1 MLNAEIFEECA
12 QINSLI
18 ENSNK
23 AEARSKVI
31 NLLDKLQRDRNEYTP
46 LVNHVIREVGLFPY
60 IDPKTALWE
69 DQVVV
74 EAFKAN
80 VGDDAPITLHS
91 AQSHVLKRLLL
102 GENIAVSAPTSFG
115 KSFIVDAFIAIRKPE
130 NVIIIVPTI
139 ALADETR
146 RRIEHKFSHYYKII
160 TTTDATIAERN
171 IFIFPQERSFAYLG
185 KLSKIDML
193 IVDEFYKASS
203 MFDDDRSSSLLS
215 AIIELGK
222 ISRQKYYLA
231 PNIHNIADNVF
242 TQGMQFMR
250 LTDFKTVI
258 TKAARTYEKRKN
270 GENID
275 EFKKKHLVN
284 ILQNN
289 KSKTLIYAGSYS
301 NINKVSGILA
311 DNLSKK
317 ETSLLNNFKEWLT
330 INYGKSFSLCQ
341 LSERGIG
348 VHNGKMHRALSQIQV
363 KLFEC
368 NDGLDTIIST
378 SSIIEGVN
386 TQAEQVI
393 VWSNK
398 NGSHKFDYF
407 TYRNIIGRA
416 GRMFKYFVGKVYLL
430 EEPPVQENTTL
441 TIDFPADVTESLDSE
456 DPGIEINQEQ
466 NDHIKEYESFM
477 SDALGAENFTQLRKM
492 PIFKSFDQRLLKLL
506 IEKLKNDPH
515 WPKGYSAL
523 ATTNTYNWREP
534 ILDVVN
540 LLGDNMAKLI
550 KIAIWKM
557 PDNWTRSIADIYSGL
572 TDISYE
578 DLFSAE
584 RYLSYNLCST
594 LSMINLLKKSYN
606 PTSPDI
612 SLFIGKAAN
621 AFLPKLVYQ
630 LEEYGMPRM
639 ISRKSCFADWLSNT
653 NVRAAL
659 NQELWF
665 LLDENGYPP
674 EWSEDVFDQIRD
686 QVGNYKEHLS
696 TPRLYSVNS
705 DYYSSMVAEP

>member
-1 MLNAEIFEECA
+1 MLNTEIFEECA
-12 QINSLI
+12 QINALI

-23 AEARSKVI
+23 AEARSMVV
-31 NLLDKLQRDRNEYTP
+31 NLLDKLRRDGNEYTP
-46 LVNHVIREVGLFPY
+46 LINHVIREVGLFPY

-80 VGDDAPITLHS
+80 VGDETPVTLHS

-102 GENIAVSAPTSFG
+102 GDNIAISAPTSFG
-115 KSFIVDAFIAIRKPE
+115 KSFIVDAFIAIRQPE
-130 NVIIIVPTI
+130 NVVMIVPTI

-146 RRIEHKFSHYYKII
+146 RRIEHKFSHKYKII
-160 TTTDATIAERN
+160 TTTDATITERN
-171 IFIFPQERSFAYLG
+171 IFIFPQERSFAYLD
-185 KLSKIDML
+185 KLEKIDML

-203 MFDDDRSSSLLS
+203 MFADDRSSSLLS
-215 AIIELGK
+215 AIIELGR

-231 PNIHNIADNVF
+231 PNIHKIADNVF

-258 TKAARTYEKRKN
+258 TKAAKIYEKRRSD
-270 GENID
+270 ENVD
-275 EFKKKHLVN
+275 EFKKNNLVN

-289 KSKTLIYAGSYS
+289 TAKTLVYAGSYK
-301 NINKVSGILA
+301 NINKVSTILA
-311 DNLSKK
+311 DNLPYK
-317 ETSLLNNFKEWLT
+317 ETSLLRDFNDWLKV
-330 INYGKSFSLCQ
+330 NYGDSFSLCQ

-348 VHNGKMHRALSQIQV
+348 IHNGKMHRSLSQIQV

-368 NDGLDTIIST
+368 TEGLDTIIST

-398 NGSHKFDYF
+398 NGLHKFDYF

-441 TIDFPADVTESLDSE
+441 TIDFPDEVAESLDSE

-466 NDHIKEYESFM
+466 NNHIKEYEEFM
-477 SDALGAENFTQLRKM
+477 MNALGAENFRQIRKLS
-492 PIFKSFDQRLLKLL
+492 IFKSCDPRILKSL
-506 IEKLKNDPH
+506 IEKLKANPN
-515 WPKGYSAL
+515 WPRGYAAL
-523 ATTNTYNWREP
+523 AATNTYNWREP
-534 ILDVVN
+534 VLDVVS
-540 LLGDNMAKLI
+540 LLGDNMARLI

-557 PDNWTRSIADIYSGL
+557 PDNWTRSIAEVYSEL
-572 TDISYE
+572 SDISYE

-594 LSMINLLKKSYN
+594 LSVINILKKSFD

-612 SLFIGKAAN
+612 SLFIGRAAN

-630 LEEYGMPRM
+630 LEEYGLPRM
-639 ISRKSCFADWLSNT
+639 ISRKIQNSGLINLEDDSVEISEIIKQFN
-653 NVRAAL
+653 NIGREKVIQGL
-659 NQELWF
+659 NN
-665 LLDENGYPP
+665 LLP
-674 EWSEDVFDQIRD
+674 FDKFII
-686 QVGNYKEHLS
+686 NYF
-696 TPRLYSVNS
+696 Y
-705 DYYSSMVAEP
+705 DGIC

>member
-1 MLNAEIFEECA
+1 MLNTEIFEECA
-12 QINSLI
+12 QINALI

-23 AEARSKVI
+23 AEARSMVI
-31 NLLDKLQRDRNEYTP
+31 NLLDKLRRDGNEYTP
-46 LVNHVIREVGLFPY
+46 LINHVIREVGLFPY

-80 VGDDAPITLHS
+80 VGDETPVTLHS

-102 GENIAVSAPTSFG
+102 GDNIAVSAPTSFG
-115 KSFIVDAFIAIRKPE
+115 KSFIVDAFIAIRQPE
-130 NVIIIVPTI
+130 NVVMIVPTI

-146 RRIEHKFSHYYKII
+146 RRIEHKFSHKYKII
-160 TTTDATIAERN
+160 TTTDATITERN
-171 IFIFPQERSFAYLG
+171 IFIFPQERSFAYLD
-185 KLSKIDML
+185 KLEKIDML

-215 AIIELGK
+215 AIIELGR

-231 PNIHNIADNVF
+231 PNIHKIADNVF

-258 TKAARTYEKRKN
+258 TKAAKIYEKRRSD
-270 GENID
+270 ENVD
-275 EFKKKHLVN
+275 EFKKNNLVN

-289 KSKTLIYAGSYS
+289 TAKTLVYAGSYN
-301 NINKVSGILA
+301 NINKVSTILA
-311 DNLSKK
+311 DNLPYK
-317 ETSLLNNFKEWLT
+317 ETSLLRDFNDWLKV
-330 INYGKSFSLCQ
+330 NYGDSFSLCQ

-348 VHNGKMHRALSQIQV
+348 IHNGKMHRSLSQIQV

-368 NDGLDTIIST
+368 TEGLDTIIST

-398 NGSHKFDYF
+398 NGLHKFDYF

-441 TIDFPADVTESLDSE
+441 TIDFPDEVAESLDSE

-466 NDHIKEYESFM
+466 NNHIKEYEEFM
-477 SDALGAENFTQLRKM
+477 MNALGAENFRQIRKLS
-492 PIFKSFDQRLLKLL
+492 IFKSCDPRILKSL
-506 IEKLKNDPH
+506 IEKLKANPN
-515 WPKGYSAL
+515 WPRGYAAL
-523 ATTNTYNWREP
+523 AATNTYNWREP
-534 ILDVVN
+534 VLDVVS
-540 LLGDNMAKLI
+540 LLGDNMARLI

-557 PDNWTRSIADIYSGL
+557 PDNWTRSIAEVYSEL
-572 TDISYE
+572 SDISYE

-594 LSMINLLKKSYN
+594 LSVINILKKSFD

-612 SLFIGKAAN
+612 SLFIGRAAN

-630 LEEYGMPRM
+630 LEEYGLPRM
-639 ISRKSCFADWLSNT
+639 ISRKIQNSGLINLEDDSVEISEIIKQFN
-653 NVRAAL
+653 NIGREKVIQGL
-659 NQELWF
+659 NN
-665 LLDENGYPP
+665 LLP
-674 EWSEDVFDQIRD
+674 FDKFII
-686 QVGNYKEHLS
+686 NYFC
-696 TPRLYSVNS
+696 
-705 DYYSSMVAEP
+705 DGIC

>member
-1 MLNAEIFEECA
+1 MLNTEIFEECA
-12 QINSLI
+12 QINALI

-23 AEARSKVI
+23 AEARSMVI
-31 NLLDKLQRDRNEYTP
+31 NLLDKLRRDGNEYTP
-46 LVNHVIREVGLFPY
+46 LINHVIREVGLFPY

-80 VGDDAPITLHS
+80 VGDETPVTLHS

-102 GENIAVSAPTSFG
+102 GDNIAVSAPTSFG
-115 KSFIVDAFIAIRKPE
+115 KSFIVDAFIAIRQPE
-130 NVIIIVPTI
+130 NVVMIVPTI

-146 RRIEHKFSHYYKII
+146 RRIEHKFSHKYKII
-160 TTTDATIAERN
+160 TTTDATITERN
-171 IFIFPQERSFAYLG
+171 IFIFPQERSFAYLD
-185 KLSKIDML
+185 KLEKIDML

-215 AIIELGK
+215 AIIELGR

-231 PNIHNIADNVF
+231 PNIHKIADNVF

-258 TKAARTYEKRKN
+258 TKAAKIYEKRRSD
-270 GENID
+270 ENVD
-275 EFKKKHLVN
+275 EFKKNNLVN

-289 KSKTLIYAGSYS
+289 TAKTLVYAGSYN
-301 NINKVSGILA
+301 NINKVSTILA
-311 DNLSKK
+311 DNLPYK
-317 ETSLLNNFKEWLT
+317 ETSLLRDFNDWLKV
-330 INYGKSFSLCQ
+330 NYGDSFSLCQ

-348 VHNGKMHRALSQIQV
+348 IHYGKMHRSLSQIQV

-368 NDGLDTIIST
+368 TEGLDTIIST

-398 NGSHKFDYF
+398 NGLHKFDYF

-441 TIDFPADVTESLDSE
+441 TIDFPDEVAESLDSE

-466 NDHIKEYESFM
+466 NNHIKEYEEFM
-477 SDALGAENFTQLRKM
+477 MNALGAENFRQIRKLS
-492 PIFKSFDQRLLKLL
+492 IFKSCDPRILKSL
-506 IEKLKNDPH
+506 IEKLKANPN
-515 WPKGYSAL
+515 WPRGYAAL
-523 ATTNTYNWREP
+523 AATNTYNWREP
-534 ILDVVN
+534 VLDVVS
-540 LLGDNMAKLI
+540 LLGDNMARLI

-557 PDNWTRSIADIYSGL
+557 PDNWTRSIAEVYSEL
-572 TDISYE
+572 SDISYE

-594 LSMINLLKKSYN
+594 LSVINILKKSFD

-612 SLFIGKAAN
+612 SLFIGRAAN

-630 LEEYGMPRM
+630 LEEYGLPRM
-639 ISRKSCFADWLSNT
+639 KSKIQD
-653 NVRAAL
+653 
-659 NQELWF
+659 
-665 LLDENGYPP
+665 
-674 EWSEDVFDQIRD
+674 
-686 QVGNYKEHLS
+686 
-696 TPRLYSVNS
+696 
-705 DYYSSMVAEP
+705 

>member
-1 MLNAEIFEECA
+1 MLNTEIFEECA
-12 QINSLI
+12 QINALI

-23 AEARSKVI
+23 AEARSMVI
-31 NLLDKLQRDRNEYTP
+31 NLLDKLRRDGNGYTP
-46 LVNHVIREVGLFPY
+46 LINHVIREVGLFPY

-80 VGDDAPITLHS
+80 VGDEAPVTLHS

-102 GENIAVSAPTSFG
+102 GENIAISAPTSFG
-115 KSFIVDAFIAIRKPE
+115 KSFIVDAFISIRQPE
-130 NVIIIVPTI
+130 NVVMIVPTI
-139 ALADETR
+139 ALTDETR
-146 RRIEHKFSHYYKII
+146 RRIEHKFSHKYKII

-171 IFIFPQERSFAYLG
+171 IFIFPQERSFAYLD
-185 KLSKIDML
+185 KLEKIDML

-215 AIIELGK
+215 AIIELGR

-231 PNIHNIADNVF
+231 PNIHKIADNVF

-258 TKAARTYEKRKN
+258 TKAAKIYEKRRN
-270 GENID
+270 DENVD
-275 EFKKKHLVN
+275 EFKKNYLVN

-289 KSKTLIYAGSYS
+289 TSKTLVYAGSYN
-301 NINKVSGILA
+301 NINKVSTILA
-311 DNLSKK
+311 DNLPYK
-317 ETSLLNNFKEWLT
+317 ETSLLRDFNDWVKV
-330 INYGKSFSLCQ
+330 NYGDSFSLCQ

-348 VHNGKMHRALSQIQV
+348 IHNGKMHRSLSQIQV
-363 KLFEC
+363 KLFEYTE
-368 NDGLDTIIST
+368 GLDTIIST

-430 EEPPVQENTTL
+430 EEPPIQENTTL
-441 TIDFPADVTESLDSE
+441 TIDFPDEVAESLNSE

-466 NDHIKEYESFM
+466 NNHIKEYEEFM
-477 SDALGAENFTQLRKM
+477 MNALGAENFRQIRKLS
-492 PIFKSFDQRLLKLL
+492 IFKSCDPRILKSL
-506 IEKLKNDPH
+506 IEKLKANPN
-515 WPKGYSAL
+515 WPRGYAAL
-523 ATTNTYNWREP
+523 AATNTYNWREP
-534 ILDVVN
+534 VLDVVS
-540 LLGDNMAKLI
+540 LLGDNMARLI

-557 PDNWTRSIADIYSGL
+557 PDNWTRSIAEVYSEL
-572 TDISYE
+572 SDTSYE

-594 LSMINLLKKSYN
+594 LSVINILKKSFD
-606 PTSPDI
+606 PTLPDI
-612 SLFIGKAAN
+612 SLFIGRAAN

-630 LEEYGMPRM
+630 LEEYGLPRM
-639 ISRKSCFADWLSNT
+639 ISRKIQDSGLINLEDDSVEISEIIKQFN
-653 NVRAAL
+653 NIGREKIIQGL
-659 NQELWF
+659 NN
-665 LLDENGYPP
+665 LLP
-674 EWSEDVFDQIRD
+674 FDKFII
-686 QVGNYKEHLS
+686 NYF
-696 TPRLYSVNS
+696 Y
-705 DYYSSMVAEP
+705 DGIC

>member
-1 MLNAEIFEECA
+1 MLNTEIFEECA
-12 QINSLI
+12 QINALI

-23 AEARSKVI
+23 AEARSMVI
-31 NLLDKLQRDRNEYTP
+31 ILLDKLRRDGNEYTP
-46 LVNHVIREVGLFPY
+46 LINHVIREVGLFPY

-80 VGDDAPITLHS
+80 VGDETPVTLHS

-102 GENIAVSAPTSFG
+102 GDNIAVSAPTSFG
-115 KSFIVDAFIAIRKPE
+115 KSFIVDAFIAIRQPE
-130 NVIIIVPTI
+130 NVVMIVPTI

-146 RRIEHKFSHYYKII
+146 RRIEHKFSHKYKII
-160 TTTDATIAERN
+160 TTTDATITERN
-171 IFIFPQERSFAYLG
+171 IFIFPQERSFAYLD
-185 KLSKIDML
+185 KLEKIDML

-215 AIIELGK
+215 AIIELGR

-231 PNIHNIADNVF
+231 PNIHKIADNVF

-258 TKAARTYEKRKN
+258 TKAAKIYEKRRSD
-270 GENID
+270 ENVD
-275 EFKKKHLVN
+275 EFKKNNLVN

-289 KSKTLIYAGSYS
+289 TAKTLVYAGSYN
-301 NINKVSGILA
+301 NINKVSTILA
-311 DNLSKK
+311 DNLPYK
-317 ETSLLNNFKEWLT
+317 ETSLLRDFNDWLKV
-330 INYGKSFSLCQ
+330 NYGDSFSLCQ

-348 VHNGKMHRALSQIQV
+348 IHNGKMHRSLSQIQV

-368 NDGLDTIIST
+368 TEGLDTIIST

-398 NGSHKFDYF
+398 NGLHKFDYF

-441 TIDFPADVTESLDSE
+441 TIDFPDEVAESLDSE

-466 NDHIKEYESFM
+466 NNHIKEYEEFM
-477 SDALGAENFTQLRKM
+477 MNALGAENFRQIRKLS
-492 PIFKSFDQRLLKLL
+492 IFKSCDPRILKSL
-506 IEKLKNDPH
+506 IEKLKANPN
-515 WPKGYSAL
+515 WPRGYAAL
-523 ATTNTYNWREP
+523 AATNTYNWREP
-534 ILDVVN
+534 VLDVVS
-540 LLGDNMAKLI
+540 LLGDNMARLI

-557 PDNWTRSIADIYSGL
+557 PDNWTRSIAEVYSEL
-572 TDISYE
+572 SDISYE

-594 LSMINLLKKSYN
+594 LSVINILKKSFD

-612 SLFIGKAAN
+612 SLFIGRAAN

-630 LEEYGMPRM
+630 LEEYGLPRM
-639 ISRKSCFADWLSNT
+639 ISRKIQNSGLINLEDDSVEISEIIKQFN
-653 NVRAAL
+653 NIGREKVIQGL
-659 NQELWF
+659 NN
-665 LLDENGYPP
+665 LLP
-674 EWSEDVFDQIRD
+674 FDKFII
-686 QVGNYKEHLS
+686 NYF
-696 TPRLYSVNS
+696 Y
-705 DYYSSMVAEP
+705 DGIC

>member
-1 MLNAEIFEECA
+1 MLNTEIFEECA
-12 QINSLI
+12 QINALI

-23 AEARSKVI
+23 AEARSMVI
-31 NLLDKLQRDRNEYTP
+31 NLLDKLRRDGNEYTP
-46 LVNHVIREVGLFPY
+46 LINHVIREVGLFPY

-80 VGDDAPITLHS
+80 VGDETPVTLHS

-102 GENIAVSAPTSFG
+102 GDNIAVSAPTSFG
-115 KSFIVDAFIAIRKPE
+115 KSFIVDAFIAIRQPE
-130 NVIIIVPTI
+130 NVVMIVPTI

-146 RRIEHKFSHYYKII
+146 RRIEHKFSHKYKII
-160 TTTDATIAERN
+160 TTTDATITDRN
-171 IFIFPQERSFAYLG
+171 IFIFPQERSFAYLD
-185 KLSKIDML
+185 KLEKIDML

-215 AIIELGK
+215 AIIELGR

-231 PNIHNIADNVF
+231 PNIHKIADNVF

-258 TKAARTYEKRKN
+258 TKAAKIYEKRRSD
-270 GENID
+270 ENVD
-275 EFKKKHLVN
+275 EFKKNNLVN

-289 KSKTLIYAGSYS
+289 TAKTLVYAGSYN
-301 NINKVSGILA
+301 NINKVSTILA
-311 DNLSKK
+311 DNLPYK
-317 ETSLLNNFKEWLT
+317 ETSLLRDFNDWLKV
-330 INYGKSFSLCQ
+330 NYGDSFSLCQ

-348 VHNGKMHRALSQIQV
+348 IHNGKMHRSLSQIQV

-368 NDGLDTIIST
+368 TEGLDTIIST

-398 NGSHKFDYF
+398 NGLHKFDYF

-416 GRMFKYFVGKVYLL
+416 GRMFRYFVGKVYLL

-441 TIDFPADVTESLDSE
+441 TIDFPDEVAESLDSE

-466 NDHIKEYESFM
+466 NNHIKEYEEFM
-477 SDALGAENFTQLRKM
+477 MNALGAENFRQIRKLS
-492 PIFKSFDQRLLKLL
+492 IFKSCDPRILKSL
-506 IEKLKNDPH
+506 IEKLKANPN
-515 WPKGYSAL
+515 WPRGYAAL
-523 ATTNTYNWREP
+523 AATNTYNWREP
-534 ILDVVN
+534 VLDVVS
-540 LLGDNMAKLI
+540 LLGDNMARLI

-557 PDNWTRSIADIYSGL
+557 PDNWTRSIAEVYSEL
-572 TDISYE
+572 SDISYE

-594 LSMINLLKKSYN
+594 LSVINILKKSFD

-612 SLFIGKAAN
+612 SLFIGRAAN

-630 LEEYGMPRM
+630 LEEYGLPRM
-639 ISRKSCFADWLSNT
+639 ISRKIQNSGLINLEDDSVEISEIIKQFN
-653 NVRAAL
+653 NIGREKVIQGL
-659 NQELWF
+659 NN
-665 LLDENGYPP
+665 LLP
-674 EWSEDVFDQIRD
+674 FDKFII
-686 QVGNYKEHLS
+686 NYF
-696 TPRLYSVNS
+696 Y
-705 DYYSSMVAEP
+705 DGIF

>member
-1 MLNAEIFEECA
+1 MLNTEIFEECA
-12 QINSLI
+12 QINALI

-23 AEARSKVI
+23 AEARSMVI
-31 NLLDKLQRDRNEYTP
+31 NLLDKLRRDGNEYTP
-46 LVNHVIREVGLFPY
+46 LINHVIREVGLFPY

-80 VGDDAPITLHS
+80 VGDETPVTLHS

-102 GENIAVSAPTSFG
+102 GDNIAVSAPTSFG
-115 KSFIVDAFIAIRKPE
+115 KSFIVDAFIAIRQPE
-130 NVIIIVPTI
+130 NVVMIVPTI

-146 RRIEHKFSHYYKII
+146 RRIEHKFSHKYKII
-160 TTTDATIAERN
+160 TTTDATITERN
-171 IFIFPQERSFAYLG
+171 IFIFPQERSFAYLD
-185 KLSKIDML
+185 KLEKIDML

-215 AIIELGK
+215 AIIELGR

-231 PNIHNIADNVF
+231 PNIHKIADNVF

-258 TKAARTYEKRKN
+258 TKAAKIYEKRRSD
-270 GENID
+270 ENVD
-275 EFKKKHLVN
+275 EFKKNNLVN

-289 KSKTLIYAGSYS
+289 TAKTLVYAGSYN
-301 NINKVSGILA
+301 NINKVSTILA
-311 DNLSKK
+311 DNLPYK
-317 ETSLLNNFKEWLT
+317 ETSLLRDFNDWLKV
-330 INYGKSFSLCQ
+330 NYGDSFSLCQ

-348 VHNGKMHRALSQIQV
+348 IHNGKMHRSLSQIQV

-368 NDGLDTIIST
+368 TEGLDTIIST

-398 NGSHKFDYF
+398 TGLHKFDYF

-441 TIDFPADVTESLDSE
+441 TIDFPDEVAESLDSE

-466 NDHIKEYESFM
+466 NNHIKEYEEFM
-477 SDALGAENFTQLRKM
+477 MNALGAENFRQIRKLS
-492 PIFKSFDQRLLKLL
+492 IFKSCDRRILKSL
-506 IEKLKNDPH
+506 IEKLKANPN
-515 WPKGYSAL
+515 WPRGYAAL
-523 ATTNTYNWREP
+523 AATNTYNWREP
-534 ILDVVN
+534 VLDVVS
-540 LLGDNMAKLI
+540 LLGDNMARLI

-557 PDNWTRSIADIYSGL
+557 PDNWTRSIAEVYSEL
-572 TDISYE
+572 SDISYE

-594 LSMINLLKKSYN
+594 LSVINILKKSFD

-612 SLFIGKAAN
+612 SLFIGRAAN

-630 LEEYGMPRM
+630 LEEYGLPRM
-639 ISRKSCFADWLSNT
+639 ISRKIQNSGLINLEDDSVEISEIIKQFN
-653 NVRAAL
+653 NIGREKVIQGL
-659 NQELWF
+659 NN
-665 LLDENGYPP
+665 LLP
-674 EWSEDVFDQIRD
+674 FDKFII
-686 QVGNYKEHLS
+686 NYF
-696 TPRLYSVNS
+696 Y
-705 DYYSSMVAEP
+705 DGIC

>member
-1 MLNAEIFEECA
+1 MLNTEIFEECA
-12 QINSLI
+12 QINALI

-23 AEARSKVI
+23 AEARSMVV
-31 NLLDKLQRDRNEYTP
+31 NLLDKLRRDGNEYTP
-46 LVNHVIREVGLFPY
+46 LINHVIREVGLFPY

-80 VGDDAPITLHS
+80 VGDETPVTLHS

-102 GENIAVSAPTSFG
+102 GDNIAVSAPTNFG
-115 KSFIVDAFIAIRKPE
+115 KSFIVDAFIAIRQPE
-130 NVIIIVPTI
+130 NVVMIVPTI

-146 RRIEHKFSHYYKII
+146 RRIEHKFSHKYKII
-160 TTTDATIAERN
+160 TTTDATITERN
-171 IFIFPQERSFAYLG
+171 IFIFPQERSFAYLD
-185 KLSKIDML
+185 KLEKIDML

-215 AIIELGK
+215 AIIEFGR

-231 PNIHNIADNVF
+231 PNIHKIADNVF

-258 TKAARTYEKRKN
+258 TKAAKIYEKRRSD
-270 GENID
+270 ENVD
-275 EFKKKHLVN
+275 EFKKNNLVN

-289 KSKTLIYAGSYS
+289 TAKTLVYAGSYN
-301 NINKVSGILA
+301 NINKVSTILA
-311 DNLSKK
+311 DNLPYK
-317 ETSLLNNFKEWLT
+317 ETSLLRDFNDWLKV
-330 INYGKSFSLCQ
+330 NYGDSFSLCQ

-348 VHNGKMHRALSQIQV
+348 IHNGKMHRSLSQIQV

-368 NDGLDTIIST
+368 TEGLDTIIST

-398 NGSHKFDYF
+398 NGLHKFDYF

-441 TIDFPADVTESLDSE
+441 TIDFPDEVAESLDSE

-466 NDHIKEYESFM
+466 NNHIKEYEEFM
-477 SDALGAENFTQLRKM
+477 MNALGAENFRQIRKLS
-492 PIFKSFDQRLLKLL
+492 IFKSCDPRILKSL
-506 IEKLKNDPH
+506 IEKLKANPN
-515 WPKGYSAL
+515 WPRGYAAL
-523 ATTNTYNWREP
+523 AATNTYNWREP
-534 ILDVVN
+534 VLDVVS
-540 LLGDNMAKLI
+540 LLGDNMARLI

-557 PDNWTRSIADIYSGL
+557 PDNWTRSIAEVYSEL
-572 TDISYE
+572 SDISYE

-594 LSMINLLKKSYN
+594 LSVINILKKSFD

-612 SLFIGKAAN
+612 SLFIGRAAN

-630 LEEYGMPRM
+630 LEEYGLPRM
-639 ISRKSCFADWLSNT
+639 ISRKIQNSGLINLEDDSVEISEIIKQFN
-653 NVRAAL
+653 NIGREKVIQGL
-659 NQELWF
+659 NN
-665 LLDENGYPP
+665 LLP
-674 EWSEDVFDQIRD
+674 FDKFII
-686 QVGNYKEHLS
+686 NYF
-696 TPRLYSVNS
+696 Y
-705 DYYSSMVAEP
+705 DGIC

>member
-1 MLNAEIFEECA
+1 M
-12 QINSLI
+12 
-18 ENSNK
+18 
-23 AEARSKVI
+23 VI
-31 NLLDKLQRDRNEYTP
+31 NLLDKLQRDGNEYTP
-46 LVNHVIREVGLFPY
+46 LINHLIREVGLFPY

-80 VGDDAPITLHS
+80 VGDKDPVTLHS

-102 GENIAVSAPTSFG
+102 GDNIAVSAPTSFG
-115 KSFIVDAFIAIRKPE
+115 KSFIVDAFIAIRHPE
-130 NVIIIVPTI
+130 NVVMIVPTI
-139 ALADETR
+139 ALADEAR
-146 RRIEHKFSHYYKII
+146 RRIEHKFSQEYKII

-171 IFIFPQERSFAYLG
+171 IFIFPQERSFAYLD
-185 KLSKIDML
+185 KLEKIDML

-215 AIIELGK
+215 AIIELGR

-231 PNIHNIADNVF
+231 PNIHNIVDNVF

-258 TKAARTYEKRKN
+258 TKAANIYKKRRYD
-270 GENID
+270 ENID
-275 EFKKKHLVN
+275 EFKKRHLIK

-289 KSKTLIYAGSYS
+289 TSKTLIYAGSYN
-301 NINKVSGILA
+301 NINKVSSILT
-311 DNLSKK
+311 DNLHKK
-317 ETSLLNNFKEWLT
+317 ETSLLKHFNDWLK
-330 INYGKSFSLCQ
+330 INYGDSFSLCR

-348 VHNGKMHRALSQIQV
+348 IHNGKMHRSLSQIQV
-363 KLFEC
+363 KLFEYPE
-368 NDGLDTIIST
+368 GLDTIIST

-398 NGSHKFDYF
+398 KGSHKFDYF

-430 EEPPVQENTTL
+430 EEPPTQENTTL
-441 TIDFPADVTESLDSE
+441 TIDFPDEVAESLDSE
-456 DPGIEINQEQ
+456 NPGIEISQEQ
-466 NDHIKEYESFM
+466 NNHIKEYEAFM
-477 SDALGAENFTQLRKM
+477 MDALGAENFRQIKKLS
-492 PIFKSFDQRLLKLL
+492 IFKSCDPRILKLL
-506 IEKLKNDPH
+506 IEKLKANPN
-515 WPKGYSAL
+515 WPRGYAAL

-534 ILDVVN
+534 ILDVVD
-540 LLGDNMAKLI
+540 LLGDNMARLI

-557 PDNWTRSIADIYSGL
+557 PDNWTRSIADIYSEL
-572 TDISYE
+572 SDINYE

-594 LSMINLLKKSYN
+594 LSVINVLKKSFD

-612 SLFIGKAAN
+612 SLFIGRAAN

-630 LEEYGMPRM
+630 LEEYGLPRM
-639 ISRKSCFADWLSNT
+639 ISRKIQDSGLINLEDDAVEISEIITQFNKIGKEKIIHS
-653 NVRAAL
+653 L
-659 NQELWF
+659 NN
-665 LLDENGYPP
+665 LLP
-674 EWSEDVFDQIRD
+674 FDKFII
-686 QVGNYKEHLS
+686 NYFYDGIS
-696 TPRLYSVNS
+696 
-705 DYYSSMVAEP
+705 

>member
-1 MLNAEIFEECA
+1 MLNTEIFEECA
-12 QINSLI
+12 QINALI

-23 AEARSKVI
+23 AEARSMVI
-31 NLLDKLQRDRNEYTP
+31 NLLDKLRRDGNEYTP
-46 LVNHVIREVGLFPY
+46 LINHVIREVGLFPY

-80 VGDDAPITLHS
+80 VGDETPVTLHS

-102 GENIAVSAPTSFG
+102 GDNIAVSAPTSFG
-115 KSFIVDAFIAIRKPE
+115 KSFIVDAFIAIRQPE
-130 NVIIIVPTI
+130 NVVMIVPTI

-146 RRIEHKFSHYYKII
+146 RRIEHKFSHKYKII
-160 TTTDATIAERN
+160 TTTDATITERN
-171 IFIFPQERSFAYLG
+171 IFIFPQERSFAYLD
-185 KLSKIDML
+185 KLEKIDML

-215 AIIELGK
+215 AIIELGR

-231 PNIHNIADNVF
+231 PNIHKIADNVF

-258 TKAARTYEKRKN
+258 TKAAKIYEKRRSD
-270 GENID
+270 ENVD
-275 EFKKKHLVN
+275 EFKKNNLVN

-289 KSKTLIYAGSYS
+289 TAKTLVYAGSYN
-301 NINKVSGILA
+301 NINKVSTILA
-311 DNLSKK
+311 DNLPYK
-317 ETSLLNNFKEWLT
+317 ETSLLRDFNDWLKV
-330 INYGKSFSLCQ
+330 NYGDSFSLCQ

-348 VHNGKMHRALSQIQV
+348 IHNGKMHRSLSQIQV

-368 NDGLDTIIST
+368 TEGLDTIIST

-398 NGSHKFDYF
+398 NGLHKFDYF

-441 TIDFPADVTESLDSE
+441 TIDFPDEVAESLDSE

-466 NDHIKEYESFM
+466 NNHIKEYEEFM
-477 SDALGAENFTQLRKM
+477 MNALGAENFRQIRKLS
-492 PIFKSFDQRLLKLL
+492 IFKSCDPRILKSL
-506 IEKLKNDPH
+506 IEKLKANPN
-515 WPKGYSAL
+515 WPSGYAAL
-523 ATTNTYNWREP
+523 AATNTYNWREP
-534 ILDVVN
+534 VLDVVS
-540 LLGDNMAKLI
+540 LLGDNMARLI

-557 PDNWTRSIADIYSGL
+557 PDNWTRSISEVYSEL
-572 TDISYE
+572 SDISYE

-594 LSMINLLKKSYN
+594 LSVINILKKSFD

-612 SLFIGKAAN
+612 SLFIGRAAN

-630 LEEYGMPRM
+630 LEEYGLPRM
-639 ISRKSCFADWLSNT
+639 ISRKIQNSGLINLEDDSVEISEIIKQFN
-653 NVRAAL
+653 NIGREKVIQGL
-659 NQELWF
+659 NN
-665 LLDENGYPP
+665 LLP
-674 EWSEDVFDQIRD
+674 FDKFII
-686 QVGNYKEHLS
+686 NYF
-696 TPRLYSVNS
+696 Y
-705 DYYSSMVAEP
+705 DGIC

>member
-160 TTTDATIAERN
+160 TTTDATITERN

-639 ISRKSCFADWLSNT
+639 ISRKIQDSGLINLEDDSVEISDIITQFNCIGKDKLISN
-653 NVRAAL
+653 L
-659 NQELWF
+659 NN
-665 LLDENGYPP
+665 LLP
-674 EWSEDVFDQIRD
+674 FDKFII
-686 QVGNYKEHLS
+686 NYFYDGIS
-696 TPRLYSVNS
+696 
-705 DYYSSMVAEP
+705 

>member
-1 MLNAEIFEECA
+1 MLNTEIFEECA
-12 QINSLI
+12 QINALI

-23 AEARSKVI
+23 AEARSMVI
-31 NLLDKLQRDRNEYTP
+31 NLLDKLRRDGNGYTP
-46 LVNHVIREVGLFPY
+46 LINHVIREVGLFPY

-80 VGDDAPITLHS
+80 VGDEAPVTLHS

-102 GENIAVSAPTSFG
+102 GENIAISAPTSFG
-115 KSFIVDAFIAIRKPE
+115 KSFIVDAFISIRQPE
-130 NVIIIVPTI
+130 NVVMIVPTI
-139 ALADETR
+139 ALTDETR
-146 RRIEHKFSHYYKII
+146 RRIEHKFSHKYKII

-171 IFIFPQERSFAYLG
+171 IFIFPQERSFAYLD
-185 KLSKIDML
+185 KLEKIDML

-215 AIIELGK
+215 AIIELGR

-231 PNIHNIADNVF
+231 PNIHKIADNVF

-258 TKAARTYEKRKN
+258 TKAAKIYEKRRN
-270 GENID
+270 DENVD
-275 EFKKKHLVN
+275 EFKKNYLVN

-289 KSKTLIYAGSYS
+289 TSKTLVYAGSYN
-301 NINKVSGILA
+301 NINKVSTILA
-311 DNLSKK
+311 DNLPYK
-317 ETSLLNNFKEWLT
+317 ETSLLRDFNDWVKV
-330 INYGKSFSLCQ
+330 NYGDSFSLCQ

-348 VHNGKMHRALSQIQV
+348 IHNGKMHRSLSQIQV
-363 KLFEC
+363 KLFEYTE
-368 NDGLDTIIST
+368 GLDTIIST

-430 EEPPVQENTTL
+430 EEPPIQENTIL
-441 TIDFPADVTESLDSE
+441 TIDFPDEVAESLNSE

-466 NDHIKEYESFM
+466 NNHIKEYEEFM
-477 SDALGAENFTQLRKM
+477 MNALGAENFRQIRKLS
-492 PIFKSFDQRLLKLL
+492 IFKSCDPRILKSL
-506 IEKLKNDPH
+506 IEKLKANPN
-515 WPKGYSAL
+515 WPRGYAAL
-523 ATTNTYNWREP
+523 AATNTYNWREP
-534 ILDVVN
+534 VLDVVS
-540 LLGDNMAKLI
+540 LLGDNMARLI

-557 PDNWTRSIADIYSGL
+557 PDNWTRSIAEVYSEL
-572 TDISYE
+572 SDISYE

-594 LSMINLLKKSYN
+594 LSVINILKKSFD

-612 SLFIGKAAN
+612 SLFIGRAAN

-630 LEEYGMPRM
+630 LEEYGLPRM
-639 ISRKSCFADWLSNT
+639 ISRKIQDSGLINLEDDSVEISEIIKQFN
-653 NVRAAL
+653 NIGREKIIQGL
-659 NQELWF
+659 NN
-665 LLDENGYPP
+665 LLP
-674 EWSEDVFDQIRD
+674 FDKFII
-686 QVGNYKEHLS
+686 NYF
-696 TPRLYSVNS
+696 Y
-705 DYYSSMVAEP
+705 DGIC

>member
-1 MLNAEIFEECA
+1 
-12 QINSLI
+12 
-18 ENSNK
+18 
-23 AEARSKVI
+23 
-31 NLLDKLQRDRNEYTP
+31 
-46 LVNHVIREVGLFPY
+46 
-60 IDPKTALWE
+60 
-69 DQVVV
+69 
-74 EAFKAN
+74 
-80 VGDDAPITLHS
+80 
-91 AQSHVLKRLLL
+91 
-102 GENIAVSAPTSFG
+102 
-115 KSFIVDAFIAIRKPE
+115 
-130 NVIIIVPTI
+130 
-139 ALADETR
+139 
-146 RRIEHKFSHYYKII
+146 
-160 TTTDATIAERN
+160 
-171 IFIFPQERSFAYLG
+171 
-185 KLSKIDML
+185 
-193 IVDEFYKASS
+193 
-203 MFDDDRSSSLLS
+203 
-215 AIIELGK
+215 
-222 ISRQKYYLA
+222 
-231 PNIHNIADNVF
+231 
-242 TQGMQFMR
+242 MR

-639 ISRKSCFADWLSNT
+639 ISRKIQDSGLINLEDDSVEISDIITQFNCIGKDKLISN
-653 NVRAAL
+653 L
-659 NQELWF
+659 NN
-665 LLDENGYPP
+665 LLP
-674 EWSEDVFDQIRD
+674 FDKFII
-686 QVGNYKEHLS
+686 NYFYDGIS
-696 TPRLYSVNS
+696 
-705 DYYSSMVAEP
+705 

>member
-1 MLNAEIFEECA
+1 MLNTEIFEECVK
-12 QINSLI
+12 INALI

-23 AEARSKVI
+23 SEARSMVI
-31 NLLDKLQRDRNEYTP
+31 KLLDKLRRDGNEYTP

-80 VGDDAPITLHS
+80 VGDTTPVTLHS
-91 AQSHVLKRLLL
+91 AQSRVLKRLLL

-115 KSFIVDAFIAIRKPE
+115 KSFIVDAFIAIHKPE
-130 NVIIIVPTI
+130 NVVIIVPTV

-146 RRIEHKFSHYYKII
+146 RRIEHKFSRNYKVI

-171 IFIFPQERSFAYLG
+171 IFIFPQERSFAYLD
-185 KLSKIDML
+185 KLEKIDIL

-203 MFDDDRSSSLLS
+203 MFDDSRSLSLLS

-231 PNIHNIADNVF
+231 PNIHKIVDNVF
-242 TQGMQFMR
+242 TQGMQFIR

-258 TKAARTYEKRKN
+258 TKAAKIYDKRRN

-275 EFKKKHLVN
+275 EFKESNLVN

-289 KSKTLIYAGSYS
+289 KSKTLIYAGSY
-301 NINKVSGILA
+301 NGINKVSDILIK
-311 DNLSKK
+311 NLPFK
-317 ETSLLNNFKEWLT
+317 ETSLLNDFSNWLKV
-330 INYGKSFSLCQ
+330 NYGDAFSLCQ
-341 LSERGIG
+341 LCERGIG
-348 VHNGKMHRALSQIQV
+348 VHNGKMHRSLSQIQV
-363 KLFEC
+363 KLFEYT
-368 NDGLDTIIST
+368 DGLDTIIST

-441 TIDFPADVTESLDSE
+441 TIEFPDEVAESLDSE
-456 DPGIEINQEQ
+456 NPGVEINQEQ
-466 NDHIKEYESFM
+466 NDHIKEYEAFM
-477 SDALGAENFTQLRKM
+477 TDALGAEKFRQIRKLSV
-492 PIFKSFDQRLLKLL
+492 FKSCDPRILKVL
-506 IEKLKNDPH
+506 IQKLKTNPN

-523 ATTNTYNWREP
+523 AATNTYNWREP
-534 ILDVVN
+534 ILDVVSM
-540 LLGDNMAKLI
+540 LGDKMAKLI

-557 PDNWTRSIADIYSGL
+557 PDNWTRSIAEIYSEL
-572 TDISYE
+572 SDISYE

-594 LSMINLLKKSYN
+594 LSVINILKKTFN
-606 PTSPDI
+606 PESPDI
-612 SLFIGKAAN
+612 SLFIGRAAN

-630 LEEYGMPRM
+630 LEEYGLPRM
-639 ISRKSCFADWLSNT
+639 VSRKIQDSKLINLEDDSVEISDIITQFNNIGKENLIKSLKN
-653 NVRAAL
+653 
-659 NQELWF
+659 
-665 LLDENGYPP
+665 LLP
-674 EWSEDVFDQIRD
+674 FDYFII
-686 QVGNYKEHLS
+686 
-696 TPRLYSVNS
+696 
-705 DYYSSMVAEP
+705 DYFYEGIC

>member
-1 MLNAEIFEECA
+1 MLNTEIFEECT
-12 QINSLI
+12 QINALI

-31 NLLDKLQRDRNEYTP
+31 NLLDKLRRDGNEYTP
-46 LVNHVIREVGLFPY
+46 LINHVIREVGLFPY
-60 IDPKTALWE
+60 IDSKTALWE

-80 VGDDAPITLHS
+80 VGDETPITLHS

-102 GENIAVSAPTSFG
+102 GDNIAVSAPTSFG
-115 KSFIVDAFIAIRKPE
+115 KSFIVDAFIAIRQPE
-130 NVIIIVPTI
+130 NVVMIVPTI

-146 RRIEHKFSHYYKII
+146 RRIEHKFSHKYKII
-160 TTTDATIAERN
+160 TTTDATITERN
-171 IFIFPQERSFAYLG
+171 IFIFPQERSFAYLD
-185 KLSKIDML
+185 KLGKIDML

-215 AIIELGK
+215 AIIELGR

-231 PNIHNIADNVF
+231 PNIHKIADNVF

-258 TKAARTYEKRKN
+258 TKVAKIYEKQRN
-270 GENID
+270 NENVD
-275 EFKKKHLVN
+275 EFKKNYLVN

-289 KSKTLIYAGSYS
+289 TTKTLVYAGSYN
-301 NINKVSGILA
+301 NINKVSTILA
-311 DNLSKK
+311 NNLPYK
-317 ETSLLNNFKEWLT
+317 ETSLLRDFNNWLKV
-330 INYGKSFSLCQ
+330 NYGDSFSLCQ

-348 VHNGKMHRALSQIQV
+348 IHNGKMHRSLSQIQV

-368 NDGLDTIIST
+368 AEGLDTIIST

-441 TIDFPADVTESLDSE
+441 TIDFPDEVVESLDSE
-456 DPGIEINQEQ
+456 DPGIDINQEQ
-466 NDHIKEYESFM
+466 NNHIKEYEEFM
-477 SDALGAENFTQLRKM
+477 RNALGAENFRQIRKL
-492 PIFKSFDQRLLKLL
+492 PIFKSCDPRILKSL
-506 IEKLKNDPH
+506 IEKLKANPN
-515 WPKGYSAL
+515 WPRGYAAL
-523 ATTNTYNWREP
+523 ATTNTYNWRKP
-534 ILDVVN
+534 VLDVVS
-540 LLGDNMAKLI
+540 LLGDNMARLI

-557 PDNWTRSIADIYSGL
+557 PDNWTRSIAEIYSEL
-572 TDISYE
+572 SDISYE

-594 LSMINLLKKSYN
+594 LSVINILKKSFD

-612 SLFIGKAAN
+612 SLFIGRAAN

-630 LEEYGMPRM
+630 LEEYGLPRM
-639 ISRKSCFADWLSNT
+639 ISRKIQNSGLINLEDNSVEISEIIKLFNNIGREKVIQS
-653 NVRAAL
+653 L
-659 NQELWF
+659 NN
-665 LLDENGYPP
+665 LLP
-674 EWSEDVFDQIRD
+674 FDKFII
-686 QVGNYKEHLS
+686 NYF
-696 TPRLYSVNS
+696 Y
-705 DYYSSMVAEP
+705 DGIC

>member
-477 SDALGAENFTQLRKM
+477 SDALGTENFTQLRKM

-506 IEKLKNDPH
+506 IEKLINDPH

-639 ISRKSCFADWLSNT
+639 ISRKIQDSGLINLEDDSVEISDIITQFNCIGKDKLISN
-653 NVRAAL
+653 L
-659 NQELWF
+659 NN
-665 LLDENGYPP
+665 LLP
-674 EWSEDVFDQIRD
+674 FDKFII
-686 QVGNYKEHLS
+686 NYFYDGIS
-696 TPRLYSVNS
+696 
-705 DYYSSMVAEP
+705 

>member
-1 MLNAEIFEECA
+1 MLNTEIFEECA
-12 QINSLI
+12 QINALI

-23 AEARSKVI
+23 AEARSMVI
-31 NLLDKLQRDRNEYTP
+31 NLLDKLRRDGNGYTP
-46 LVNHVIREVGLFPY
+46 LINHVIREVGLFPY

-80 VGDDAPITLHS
+80 VGDEAPVTLHS

-102 GENIAVSAPTSFG
+102 GENIAISAPTSFG
-115 KSFIVDAFIAIRKPE
+115 KSFIVDAFISIRQPE
-130 NVIIIVPTI
+130 NVVMIVPTI
-139 ALADETR
+139 ALTDETR
-146 RRIEHKFSHYYKII
+146 RRIEHKFSHKYKII

-171 IFIFPQERSFAYLG
+171 IFIFPQERSFAYLD
-185 KLSKIDML
+185 KLEKIDML

-215 AIIELGK
+215 AIIELGR

-231 PNIHNIADNVF
+231 PNIHKIADNVF

-258 TKAARTYEKRKN
+258 TKAAKIYEKRRN
-270 GENID
+270 DENVD
-275 EFKKKHLVN
+275 EFKKNYLVN

-289 KSKTLIYAGSYS
+289 TSKTLVYAGSYN
-301 NINKVSGILA
+301 NINKVSTILA
-311 DNLSKK
+311 DNLPYK
-317 ETSLLNNFKEWLT
+317 ETSLLRDFNDWVKV
-330 INYGKSFSLCQ
+330 NYGDSFSLCQ
-341 LSERGIG
+341 LSELGIG
-348 VHNGKMHRALSQIQV
+348 IHNGKMHRSLSQIQV
-363 KLFEC
+363 KLFEYTE
-368 NDGLDTIIST
+368 GLDTIIST

-430 EEPPVQENTTL
+430 EEPPIQENTTL
-441 TIDFPADVTESLDSE
+441 TIDFPDEVAESLNSE

-466 NDHIKEYESFM
+466 NNHIKEYEEFM
-477 SDALGAENFTQLRKM
+477 MNALGAENFRQIRKLS
-492 PIFKSFDQRLLKLL
+492 IFKSCDPRILKSL
-506 IEKLKNDPH
+506 IEKLKANPN
-515 WPKGYSAL
+515 WPRGYAAL
-523 ATTNTYNWREP
+523 AATNTYNWREP
-534 ILDVVN
+534 VLDVVS
-540 LLGDNMAKLI
+540 LLGDNMARLI

-557 PDNWTRSIADIYSGL
+557 PDNWTRSIAEVYSEL
-572 TDISYE
+572 SDISYE

-594 LSMINLLKKSYN
+594 LSVINILKKSFD
-606 PTSPDI
+606 PTLPDI
-612 SLFIGKAAN
+612 SLFIGRAAN

-630 LEEYGMPRM
+630 LEEYGLPRM
-639 ISRKSCFADWLSNT
+639 ISRKIQDSGLINLEDDSVEISEIIKQFN
-653 NVRAAL
+653 NIGREKIIQGL
-659 NQELWF
+659 NN
-665 LLDENGYPP
+665 LLP
-674 EWSEDVFDQIRD
+674 FDKFII
-686 QVGNYKEHLS
+686 NYF
-696 TPRLYSVNS
+696 Y
-705 DYYSSMVAEP
+705 DGIC

>member
-1 MLNAEIFEECA
+1 MLNTEIFEECA
-12 QINSLI
+12 QINALI
-18 ENSNK
+18 ENSKK
-23 AEARSKVI
+23 AEARSMVI
-31 NLLDKLQRDRNEYTP
+31 NLLDKLRRDGNEYTP
-46 LVNHVIREVGLFPY
+46 LINHVIREVGLFPY

-80 VGDDAPITLHS
+80 VGDEAPVTLHS

-102 GENIAVSAPTSFG
+102 GDNIAVSAPTSFG
-115 KSFIVDAFIAIRKPE
+115 KSFIVDAFIAIRQPE
-130 NVIIIVPTI
+130 NVVMIVPTI

-146 RRIEHKFSHYYKII
+146 RRIEHKFSHKYKII
-160 TTTDATIAERN
+160 TTTDATITERN
-171 IFIFPQERSFAYLG
+171 IFIFPQERSFAYLD
-185 KLSKIDML
+185 KLEKIDML

-215 AIIELGK
+215 AIIELGR

-231 PNIHNIADNVF
+231 PNIHKIADNVF

-258 TKAARTYEKRKN
+258 TKAAKIYEKRRN
-270 GENID
+270 DENVD
-275 EFKKKHLVN
+275 EFKKNYLVN

-289 KSKTLIYAGSYS
+289 TAKTLVYAGSYN
-301 NINKVSGILA
+301 NINKVSTILA
-311 DNLSKK
+311 DNLPYK
-317 ETSLLNNFKEWLT
+317 ETSLLRDFNDWLKV
-330 INYGKSFSLCQ
+330 NYGDSFSLCQ

-348 VHNGKMHRALSQIQV
+348 IHNGKMHRSLSQIQV
-363 KLFEC
+363 KLFEFTE
-368 NDGLDTIIST
+368 GLDTIIST

-407 TYRNIIGRA
+407 TYRNFIGRA

-441 TIDFPADVTESLDSE
+441 TIDFPDEVAESLDSE
-456 DPGIEINQEQ
+456 DPGIEISQEQ
-466 NDHIKEYESFM
+466 NNHIKEYEAFM
-477 SDALGAENFTQLRKM
+477 MDALGAEKFRQIRKQS
-492 PIFKSFDQRLLKLL
+492 IFKACDPRILKSL
-506 IEKLKNDPH
+506 IGKLKTNPN
-515 WPKGYSAL
+515 WPRGYAAL

-534 ILDVVN
+534 VLDVVG
-540 LLGDNMAKLI
+540 LLGDNMARLI

-557 PDNWTRSIADIYSGL
+557 PDNWTRSIAEIYSEL
-572 TDISYE
+572 SDISYE

-594 LSMINLLKKSYN
+594 LSVINMLKKSLD

-612 SLFIGKAAN
+612 SLFIGRAAN

-630 LEEYGMPRM
+630 LEEYGLPRM
-639 ISRKSCFADWLSNT
+639 ISRKIQDSGLINFEDDSIEISEIITRFN
-653 NVRAAL
+653 NIGREKIIHGL
-659 NQELWF
+659 NN
-665 LLDENGYPP
+665 LLP
-674 EWSEDVFDQIRD
+674 FDKFII
-686 QVGNYKEHLS
+686 NYF
-696 TPRLYSVNS
+696 Y
-705 DYYSSMVAEP
+705 DGIG

>member
-1 MLNAEIFEECA
+1 MLNTEIFEECA
-12 QINSLI
+12 QINALI

-23 AEARSKVI
+23 AEARSMVI
-31 NLLDKLQRDRNEYTP
+31 NLLDKLRRDGNEYTP
-46 LVNHVIREVGLFPY
+46 LINHVIREVGLFPY

-80 VGDDAPITLHS
+80 VGDETPVTLHS

-102 GENIAVSAPTSFG
+102 GDNIAVSAPTSFG
-115 KSFIVDAFIAIRKPE
+115 KSFIVDAFIAIRQPE
-130 NVIIIVPTI
+130 NVVMIVPTI

-146 RRIEHKFSHYYKII
+146 RRIEHKFSHKYKII
-160 TTTDATIAERN
+160 TTTDATITERN
-171 IFIFPQERSFAYLG
+171 IFIFPQERSFAYLD
-185 KLSKIDML
+185 KLGRIDML

-215 AIIELGK
+215 AIIELGR

-231 PNIHNIADNVF
+231 PNIHKIADNVF

-258 TKAARTYEKRKN
+258 TKAAKIYEKRRSD
-270 GENID
+270 ENVD
-275 EFKKKHLVN
+275 EFKKNNLVN

-289 KSKTLIYAGSYS
+289 TAKTLVYAGSYN
-301 NINKVSGILA
+301 NINKVSTILA
-311 DNLSKK
+311 DNLPYK
-317 ETSLLNNFKEWLT
+317 ETSLLRDFNDWLKV
-330 INYGKSFSLCQ
+330 NYGDSFSLCQ

-348 VHNGKMHRALSQIQV
+348 IHNGKMHRSLSQIQV

-368 NDGLDTIIST
+368 TEGLDTIIST

-398 NGSHKFDYF
+398 NGLHKFDYF

-441 TIDFPADVTESLDSE
+441 TIDFPDEVAESLDSE

-466 NDHIKEYESFM
+466 NNHINEYEEFM
-477 SDALGAENFTQLRKM
+477 MNALGAENFRQIRKLS
-492 PIFKSFDQRLLKLL
+492 IFKSCDPRILKSL
-506 IEKLKNDPH
+506 IEKLKANPN
-515 WPKGYSAL
+515 WPRGYAAL
-523 ATTNTYNWREP
+523 AATNTYNWREP
-534 ILDVVN
+534 VLDVVS
-540 LLGDNMAKLI
+540 LLGDNMARLI

-557 PDNWTRSIADIYSGL
+557 PDNWTRSVAEVYSEL
-572 TDISYE
+572 SDISYE

-594 LSMINLLKKSYN
+594 LSVINILKKSFD

-612 SLFIGKAAN
+612 SLFIGRAAN

-630 LEEYGMPRM
+630 LEEYGLPRM
-639 ISRKSCFADWLSNT
+639 ISRKIQNSGLINLEDDSVEISEIIKQFN
-653 NVRAAL
+653 NIGREKVIQGL
-659 NQELWF
+659 NN
-665 LLDENGYPP
+665 LLP
-674 EWSEDVFDQIRD
+674 FDKFII
-686 QVGNYKEHLS
+686 NYF
-696 TPRLYSVNS
+696 Y
-705 DYYSSMVAEP
+705 DGIC

>member
-1 MLNAEIFEECA
+1 MLNTEIFEECA
-12 QINSLI
+12 QINALI

-23 AEARSKVI
+23 AEARSMVV
-31 NLLDKLQRDRNEYTP
+31 NLLDKLRRDGNEYTP
-46 LVNHVIREVGLFPY
+46 LINHVIREVGLFPY

-80 VGDDAPITLHS
+80 VGDETPVTLHS

-102 GENIAVSAPTSFG
+102 GDNIAVSAPTSFG
-115 KSFIVDAFIAIRKPE
+115 KSFIVDAFIAIRQPE
-130 NVIIIVPTI
+130 NVVMIVPTI

-146 RRIEHKFSHYYKII
+146 RRIEHKFSHKYKII
-160 TTTDATIAERN
+160 TTTDATITERN
-171 IFIFPQERSFAYLG
+171 IFIFPQERSFAYLD
-185 KLSKIDML
+185 KLEKIDML

-215 AIIELGK
+215 AIIEFGR

-231 PNIHNIADNVF
+231 PNIHKIADNVF

-258 TKAARTYEKRKN
+258 TKAAKIYEKRRSD
-270 GENID
+270 ENVD
-275 EFKKKHLVN
+275 EFKKNNLVN

-289 KSKTLIYAGSYS
+289 TAKTLVYAGSYN
-301 NINKVSGILA
+301 NINKVSTILA
-311 DNLSKK
+311 DNLPYK
-317 ETSLLNNFKEWLT
+317 ETSLLRDFNDWLKV
-330 INYGKSFSLCQ
+330 NYGDSFSLCQ

-348 VHNGKMHRALSQIQV
+348 IHNGKMHRSLSQIQV

-368 NDGLDTIIST
+368 TEGLDTIIST

-398 NGSHKFDYF
+398 NGLHKFDYF

-441 TIDFPADVTESLDSE
+441 TIDFPDEVAESLDSE

-466 NDHIKEYESFM
+466 NNHIKEYEEFM
-477 SDALGAENFTQLRKM
+477 MNALGAENFRQIRKLS
-492 PIFKSFDQRLLKLL
+492 IFKSCDPRILKSL
-506 IEKLKNDPH
+506 IEKLKANPN
-515 WPKGYSAL
+515 WPRGYAAL
-523 ATTNTYNWREP
+523 AATNTYNWREP
-534 ILDVVN
+534 VLDVVS
-540 LLGDNMAKLI
+540 LLGDNMARLI

-557 PDNWTRSIADIYSGL
+557 PDNWTRSIAEVYSEL
-572 TDISYE
+572 SDISYE

-594 LSMINLLKKSYN
+594 LSVINILKKSFD

-612 SLFIGKAAN
+612 SLFIGRAAN

-630 LEEYGMPRM
+630 LEEYGLPRM
-639 ISRKSCFADWLSNT
+639 ISRKIQNSGLINLEDDSVEISEIIKQFN
-653 NVRAAL
+653 NIGREKVIQGL
-659 NQELWF
+659 NN
-665 LLDENGYPP
+665 LLP
-674 EWSEDVFDQIRD
+674 FDKFII
-686 QVGNYKEHLS
+686 NYF
-696 TPRLYSVNS
+696 Y
-705 DYYSSMVAEP
+705 DGIC

>member
-1 MLNAEIFEECA
+1 MLNTEIFEECA
-12 QINSLI
+12 QINALI
-18 ENSNK
+18 ENNNK
-23 AEARSKVI
+23 AEARSMVI
-31 NLLDKLQRDRNEYTP
+31 NLLDKLRRDGNGYTP
-46 LVNHVIREVGLFPY
+46 LINHVIREVGLFPY

-80 VGDDAPITLHS
+80 VGDEAPVTLHS

-102 GENIAVSAPTSFG
+102 GENIAISAPTSFG
-115 KSFIVDAFIAIRKPE
+115 KSFIVDAFISIRQPE
-130 NVIIIVPTI
+130 NVVMIVPTI
-139 ALADETR
+139 ALTDETR
-146 RRIEHKFSHYYKII
+146 RRIEHKFSHKYKII

-171 IFIFPQERSFAYLG
+171 IFIFPQERSFAYLD
-185 KLSKIDML
+185 KLEKIDML

-215 AIIELGK
+215 AIIELGR

-231 PNIHNIADNVF
+231 PNIHKIADNVF

-258 TKAARTYEKRKN
+258 TKAVKIYEKRRN
-270 GENID
+270 DENVD
-275 EFKKKHLVN
+275 EFKKNYLVN

-289 KSKTLIYAGSYS
+289 TSKTLVYAGSYN
-301 NINKVSGILA
+301 NINKVSTILA
-311 DNLSKK
+311 DNLPYK
-317 ETSLLNNFKEWLT
+317 ETSLLRDFNDWVKV
-330 INYGKSFSLCQ
+330 NYGDSFSLCQ

-348 VHNGKMHRALSQIQV
+348 IHNGKMHRSLSQIQV
-363 KLFEC
+363 KLFEYTE
-368 NDGLDTIIST
+368 GLDTIIST

-398 NGSHKFDYF
+398 NGLHKFDYF

-430 EEPPVQENTTL
+430 EEPPIQENTTL
-441 TIDFPADVTESLDSE
+441 TIDFPDEVAESLNSE

-466 NDHIKEYESFM
+466 NNHIKEYEEFM
-477 SDALGAENFTQLRKM
+477 MNALGAENFRQIRKLS
-492 PIFKSFDQRLLKLL
+492 IFKSCDSRILKSL
-506 IEKLKNDPH
+506 IEKLKANPN
-515 WPKGYSAL
+515 WPRGYAAL
-523 ATTNTYNWREP
+523 AATNTYNWREP
-534 ILDVVN
+534 VLDVVS
-540 LLGDNMAKLI
+540 LLGDNMARLI

-557 PDNWTRSIADIYSGL
+557 PDNWTRSIAEVYSEL
-572 TDISYE
+572 SDISYE

-594 LSMINLLKKSYN
+594 LSVINILKKSFD

-612 SLFIGKAAN
+612 SLFIGRAAN

-630 LEEYGMPRM
+630 LEEYGLPRM
-639 ISRKSCFADWLSNT
+639 ISRKIQDSGLINLEDDSVEISEIIKQFN
-653 NVRAAL
+653 NIGREKIIQGL
-659 NQELWF
+659 NN
-665 LLDENGYPP
+665 LLP
-674 EWSEDVFDQIRD
+674 FDKFII
-686 QVGNYKEHLS
+686 NYF
-696 TPRLYSVNS
+696 Y
-705 DYYSSMVAEP
+705 DGIC

>member
-1 MLNAEIFEECA
+1 MLNTEIFEECA
-12 QINSLI
+12 QINALI

-23 AEARSKVI
+23 AEARSTVI
-31 NLLDKLQRDRNEYTP
+31 NLLDKLRRDGNEYTP
-46 LVNHVIREVGLFPY
+46 LINHVIREVGLFPY

-80 VGDDAPITLHS
+80 VGDETPVTLHS

-102 GENIAVSAPTSFG
+102 GDNIAVSAPTSFG
-115 KSFIVDAFIAIRKPE
+115 KSFIVDAFIAIRQPE
-130 NVIIIVPTI
+130 NVVMIVPTI

-146 RRIEHKFSHYYKII
+146 RRIEHKFSHKYKII
-160 TTTDATIAERN
+160 TTTDATITERN
-171 IFIFPQERSFAYLG
+171 IFIFPQERSFAYLD
-185 KLSKIDML
+185 KLEKIDML

-215 AIIELGK
+215 AIIELGR

-231 PNIHNIADNVF
+231 PNIHKIADNVF

-258 TKAARTYEKRKN
+258 TKAAKIYEKRRSD
-270 GENID
+270 ENVD
-275 EFKKKHLVN
+275 EFKKNNLVN

-289 KSKTLIYAGSYS
+289 TAKTLVYAGSYN
-301 NINKVSGILA
+301 NINKVSTILA
-311 DNLSKK
+311 DNLPYK
-317 ETSLLNNFKEWLT
+317 ETSLLRNFNDWLKV
-330 INYGKSFSLCQ
+330 NYGDSFSLCQ

-348 VHNGKMHRALSQIQV
+348 IHNGKMHRSLSQIQV

-368 NDGLDTIIST
+368 TEGLDTIIST

-398 NGSHKFDYF
+398 NGLHKFDYF

-441 TIDFPADVTESLDSE
+441 TIDFPDEVAESLDSE

-466 NDHIKEYESFM
+466 NNHIKEYEEFM
-477 SDALGAENFTQLRKM
+477 MNALGAENFRQIRKLS
-492 PIFKSFDQRLLKLL
+492 IFKSCDPRILKSL
-506 IEKLKNDPH
+506 IEKLKANPN
-515 WPKGYSAL
+515 WPRGYAAL
-523 ATTNTYNWREP
+523 AATNTYNWREP
-534 ILDVVN
+534 VLDVVS
-540 LLGDNMAKLI
+540 LLGDNMARLI

-557 PDNWTRSIADIYSGL
+557 PDNWTHSIAEVYSEL
-572 TDISYE
+572 SDISYE

-594 LSMINLLKKSYN
+594 LSVINILKKSFD

-612 SLFIGKAAN
+612 SLFIGRAAN

-630 LEEYGMPRM
+630 LEEYGLPRM
-639 ISRKSCFADWLSNT
+639 ISRKIQNSGLINLEDDSVEISEIIKQFN
-653 NVRAAL
+653 NIGREKVIQGL
-659 NQELWF
+659 NN
-665 LLDENGYPP
+665 LLP
-674 EWSEDVFDQIRD
+674 FDKFII
-686 QVGNYKEHLS
+686 NYF
-696 TPRLYSVNS
+696 Y
-705 DYYSSMVAEP
+705 DGIC

>member
-1 MLNAEIFEECA
+1 M
-12 QINSLI
+12 
-18 ENSNK
+18 
-23 AEARSKVI
+23 VV
-31 NLLDKLQRDRNEYTP
+31 NLLDKLRRDGNEYTP
-46 LVNHVIREVGLFPY
+46 LINHVIREVGLFPY

-80 VGDDAPITLHS
+80 VGDETPVTLHS

-102 GENIAVSAPTSFG
+102 GDNIAVSAPTSFG
-115 KSFIVDAFIAIRKPE
+115 KSFIVDAFIAIRQPE
-130 NVIIIVPTI
+130 NVVMIVPTI

-146 RRIEHKFSHYYKII
+146 RRIEHKFSHKYKII
-160 TTTDATIAERN
+160 TTTDATITERN
-171 IFIFPQERSFAYLG
+171 IFIFPQERSFAYLD
-185 KLSKIDML
+185 KLEKIDML

-215 AIIELGK
+215 AIIELGR

-231 PNIHNIADNVF
+231 PNIHKIADNVF

-258 TKAARTYEKRKN
+258 TKAAKIYEKRRSD
-270 GENID
+270 ENVD
-275 EFKKKHLVN
+275 EFKKNNLVN

-289 KSKTLIYAGSYS
+289 TAKTLVYAGSYN
-301 NINKVSGILA
+301 NINKVSTILA
-311 DNLSKK
+311 DNLPYK
-317 ETSLLNNFKEWLT
+317 ETSLLRDFNDWLKV
-330 INYGKSFSLCQ
+330 NYGDSFSLCQ

-348 VHNGKMHRALSQIQV
+348 IHNGKMHRSLSQIQV

-368 NDGLDTIIST
+368 TEGLDTIIST

-398 NGSHKFDYF
+398 NGLHKFDYF

-441 TIDFPADVTESLDSE
+441 TIDFPDEVAESLDSE

-466 NDHIKEYESFM
+466 NNHIKEYEEFM
-477 SDALGAENFTQLRKM
+477 MNALGAENFRQIRKLS
-492 PIFKSFDQRLLKLL
+492 IFKSCDPRILKSL
-506 IEKLKNDPH
+506 IEKLKANPN
-515 WPKGYSAL
+515 WPRGYAAL
-523 ATTNTYNWREP
+523 AATNTYNWREP
-534 ILDVVN
+534 VLDVVS
-540 LLGDNMAKLI
+540 LLGDNMARLI

-557 PDNWTRSIADIYSGL
+557 PDNWTRSIAEVYSEL
-572 TDISYE
+572 SDISYE

-594 LSMINLLKKSYN
+594 LSVINILKKSFD

-612 SLFIGKAAN
+612 SLFIGRAAN

-630 LEEYGMPRM
+630 LEEYGLPRM
-639 ISRKSCFADWLSNT
+639 ISRKIQNSGLINLEDDSVEISEIIKQFN
-653 NVRAAL
+653 NIGREKVIQGL
-659 NQELWF
+659 NN
-665 LLDENGYPP
+665 LLP
-674 EWSEDVFDQIRD
+674 FDKFII
-686 QVGNYKEHLS
+686 NYF
-696 TPRLYSVNS
+696 Y
-705 DYYSSMVAEP
+705 DGIC